1 MFDSSARV
9 RMVSFHL
16 ISLAALSMYVLSAH
30 GTVFKYSIFDD
41 TNCTQE
47 VYTDLISR
55 PIVET
60 KTDGTQVLV
69 E

>member
-1 MFDSSARV
+1 MI
-9 RMVSFHL
+9 SFHL
-16 ISLAALSMYVLSAH
+16 SLAALSMYVLSAH
-30 GTVFKYSIFDD
+30 GTVFKYSIFND

-47 VYTDLISR
+47 VYSDLIYR